1 MTALIFMVVA
11 LIAII
16 LYLYF
21 HRRREKTTSFQP
33 YLESLVALLDSDDE
47 LAMKRL
53 KEAVNVN
60 SDLFDAYIRLGD
72 LYRKKGDPGRAM
84 QIHQSLTARPTLKK
98 HEEKKLYYAL
108 AQDALAASRPNRAI
122 SFLKEILKIDKKDN
136 HAYDLILRIYE
147 DMGNYNDC
155 ITVYEEGAFKPKN
168 ESRRAFYYAAL
179 ARDKMEKTQEG
190 DHEGEKEA
198 NNLLRKSLRI
208 HPDSITGMYY
218 TGNFFERENELKKAR
233 EYYLRIIN
241 QHPEYAFLIMP
252 HFEKVSFE
260 LGAFNDIIPIYEKI
274 AAQDPRNFSVG
285 FALAKLYEKKN
296 DVESAHDVYLK
307 LAELFPRSVLAKI
320 RLLKLKTEDEAILEA
335 LDEIEDTLCG
345 QEYRCSNCGNI
356 KKDFTF
362 LCEQCHAIESFSP
375 VL

>member
-1 MTALIFMVVA
+1 MTALIFIVVA
-11 LIAII
+11 LIAIV
-16 LYLYF
+16 LYLFF
-21 HRRREKTTSFQP
+21 HRRREKTTAFQP
-33 YLESLVALLDSDDE
+33 YLEALVALLDSDDE

-98 HEEKKLYYAL
+98 HEEKKLYHAL

-136 HAYDLILRIYE
+136 HAYNSILKIYE
-147 DMGNYNDC
+147 DMGNYSDC
-155 ITVYEEGAFKPKN
+155 IAVYEEGAFKPKN

-179 ARDKMEKTQEG
+179 ARDKMEKIQEG

-208 HPDSITGMYY
+208 APDSITGMYC

-241 QHPEYAFLIMP
+241 QHPEYAFLIIP

-260 LGAFNDIIPIYEKI
+260 LGAFNDIIPMYEKI

-285 FALAKLYEKKN
+285 FALAKLYEKKS
-296 DVESAHDVYLK
+296 DVESAHDVYMK
-307 LAELFPRSVLAKI
+307 LAELFPRSVLPKI
-320 RLLKLKTEDEAILEA
+320 RLLKLKTEDESILEA

-345 QEYRCSNCGNI
+345 QEYKCSNCGHT
-356 KKDFTF
+356 KTDFTF